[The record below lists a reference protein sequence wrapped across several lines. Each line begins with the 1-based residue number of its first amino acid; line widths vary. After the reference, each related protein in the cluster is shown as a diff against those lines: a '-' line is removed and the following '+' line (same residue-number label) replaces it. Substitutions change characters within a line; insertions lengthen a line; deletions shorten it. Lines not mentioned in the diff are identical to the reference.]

1 MHQRLVTLFGVI
13 VIAIAV
19 LALSWFVAGSPNA
32 PLTLASPLKF
42 VSDRNE
48 TLQITTTT
56 KTNDVITY
64 TLVLS
69 GVNVNTTVFVTDV
82 VGVNGTVVP
91 GSATSSSGPA
101 PTIAGN
107 TVTWSGVV
115 TANTIVTLTFRVQLT
130 STLTVRQLVN
140 SFGVGNGAITNTSN
154 LVTTTIEPYYV
165 YQPIA
170 YKPRFIFVPVV
181 YR

>member
-1 MHQRLVTLFGVI
+1 MYQRFVTLLGGII
-13 VIAIAV
+13 VAIAV
-19 LALSWFVAGSPNA
+19 FALSWFVAASPNA

-69 GVNVNTTVFVTDV
+69 GVDVNTTVFVTDV

-91 GSATSSSGPA
+91 GSATSSSGPV
-101 PTIAGN
+101 PTISGN
-107 TVTWSGVV
+107 TVTWSGTVA
-115 TANTIVTLTFRVQLT
+115 ANSLVTLTFRVQLT
-130 STLTVRQLVN
+130 STLTLQQLVN
-140 SFGVGNGAITNTSN
+140 SFSVGNGAITNTSN
-154 LVTTTIEPYYV
+154 LVTTTIEPYNAYL
-165 YQPIA
+165 PIV
-170 YKPRFIFVPVV
+170 YKPRFVFIPIA
-181 YR
+181 RR